1 MDEENHLVKLAIENV
16 LLNRRI
22 SELKYKHQK
31 DTGQDYGNEL
41 DRLNR
46 QLNLNELILYDIY

>member
-22 SELKYKHQK
+22 SELKYKPQK